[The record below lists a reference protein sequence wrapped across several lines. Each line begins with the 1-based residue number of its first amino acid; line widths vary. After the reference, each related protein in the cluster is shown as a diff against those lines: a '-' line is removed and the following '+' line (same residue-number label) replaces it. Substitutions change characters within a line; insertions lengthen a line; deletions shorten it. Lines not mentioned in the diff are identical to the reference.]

1 MLSANLFYTLFYMK
15 VTSCIENC
23 VFRRDYSRGRC
34 HGHARLCF
42 SVGAVSTEL
51 HWRKKFVRFGA
62 HVGAVVLQLADLRR
76 LSLSHT
82 WLYSALLATVSSS
95 ALFEATLSCPHALSG
110 PVLRTYVSD
119 SSTQSP
125 DALFSI
131 VLKPPTGVFSTTDR
145 RFFDHR
151 PATDRPSTDIFQK
164 KKKKKKNCVP
174 SLTPG
179 GCQSCSLLMR
189 FPTWRLGDA
198 DRAL

>member
-1 MLSANLFYTLFYMK
+1 MVMHA
-15 VTSCIENC
+15 C
-23 VFRRDYSRGRC
+23 VFQS
-34 HGHARLCF
+34 ALF
-42 SVGAVSTEL
+42 QPSFTGAKKKKK
-51 HWRKKFVRFGA
+51 KKFVRFGA
-62 HVGAVVLQLADLRR
+62 HVEAVVLQLADLRR

-82 WLYSALLATVSSS
+82 WLYSALLATVSSF

-131 VLKPPTGVFSTTDR
+131 VLKPPTGVFSTTYR
-145 RFFDHR
+145 RFFNHR
-151 PATDRPSTDIFQK
+151 PATGRLPTGHRPTFK
-164 KKKKKKNCVP
+164 KKKKKIV
-174 SLTPG
+174 
-179 GCQSCSLLMR
+179 